1 MKISRSRDL
10 QDIRSHQEFERL
22 CHELLAAEYND
33 YQAVAGE
40 GGDEGIDSFRG
51 NREIVYQFK
60 FSVYR
65 LRPGEYFADLDRV
78 VKLYPLREWVLVIPR
93 DPTPRLLDLARA
105 RARLYNIRVTILDRT
120 VLDNLISKHATIR
133 EKYFPELAKEAT
145 VLRLHKRVATKDDV
159 RRLQKEVRANRPVK
173 LHAVPPPESLTP
185 LHRKEIQKTA
195 DKIVRESRS
204 KIKYGQ
210 VFSMLKN
217 EFGEVDNWYWIPDSR
232 FPEVSKWLHNF
243 TYGVKDQYGVRDS
256 TTLLKG
262 VIQSQRRQLGLSE
275 SEYRD
280 VLRQLTGVDSTTK
293 MDKEQLRSVCDYF
306 NLLIARGS

>member
-1 MKISRSRDL
+1 MNVSRARDL

-40 GGDEGIDSFRG
+40 GGDEGVDGFRG

-60 FSVYR
+60 FSGHR

-120 VLDNLISKHATIR
+120 ALENLISKHSTIR
-133 EKYFPELAKEAT
+133 EKYFPELAREAT

-173 LHAVPPPESLTP
+173 LHAVPPPESLSP
-185 LHRKEIQKTA
+185 SHRQDIQEAAK
-195 DKIVRESRS
+195 KIIRESHG
-204 KIKYGQ
+204 KIQYDRAFG
-210 VFSMLKN
+210 MLKRK
-217 EFGEVDNWYWIPDSR
+217 FRVDNWHWISDSK
-232 FPEVSKWLHNF
+232 FPEIMKWLHNF
-243 TYGVKDQYGVRDS
+243 TYGVKDEYGVRDS
-256 TTLLKG
+256 VTTLKG

-275 SEYRD
+275 SDYRD

-293 MDKEQLRSVCDYF
+293 MDKEQLLSVRDYF
-306 NLLIARGS
+306 NLLIARGA